1 MPFADRGTHRL
12 SYQTLGREDAPTL
25 LLVMGMSFSSRAWGP
40 LPERLAREFR
50 VVVQLDT
57 ADQALRPGL
66 TCDAEI
72 LADEKTGVL
81 TVPLQSVVLRAGDA
95 TAAGAT
101 ASPSVAEQSGVFVV
115 NGDVVSFTKVT
126 TGIIGGLQIE
136 VSGVAEGARVVSGPF
151 QALRQLQDGAR
162 VRVQSEPARP

>member
-1 MPFADRGTHRL
+1 VRHGVPGL
-12 SYQTLGREDAPTL
+12 
-25 LLVMGMSFSSRAWGP
+25 
-40 LPERLAREFR
+40 
-50 VVVQLDT
+50 VQLDT

-115 NGDVVSFTKVT
+115 NGDVVSFTK
-126 TGIIGGLQIE
+126 GDHRHHRWPPDR
-136 VSGVAEGARVVSGPF
+136 GVGRRRGRARGQWPF

-162 VRVQSEPARP
+162 